1 MRGKEARAFLTIF
14 LFLLEIPLHA
24 ENLDIRAAEID
35 RFVTAC
41 YGEGLLNGT
50 VLVAERGRVIYQKA
64 LGTANVEWEI
74 PCALDTRFSIFS
86 ISKQFTAMLGLMMV
100 ADGRLDLDASVTDYL
115 PYFRKETGSKIRV
128 RHLFSHSHG
137 IPYVSYDRLPYRNR
151 LDKEAFFKTYY
162 SQDLAFEP
170 GRGFLYGDG
179 FDILAAIIE
188 EVSQKPFET
197 LMRERIFEP
206 LQLRETGF
214 WHASANIKRMAANY
228 RTSLELKSEPL
239 YETPLNG
246 SCALY
251 STVGD
256 LFKWQR
262 ALAENRLLTK
272 EYQDRMFQV
281 QVDFGRPYGLGFDVS
296 ELEFA
301 GQKKRVVWHE
311 GGASAIFFWAL
322 DDDKL
327 VILLNNFNGEN
338 YKVSREIMNILYG
351 GSSQT
356 IASEK

>member
-1 MRGKEARAFLTIF
+1 M
-14 LFLLEIPLHA
+14 
-24 ENLDIRAAEID
+24 
-35 RFVTAC
+35 
-41 YGEGLLNGT
+41 
-50 VLVAERGRVIYQKA
+50 
-64 LGTANVEWEI
+64 
-74 PCALDTRFSIFS
+74 
-86 ISKQFTAMLGLMMV
+86 
-100 ADGRLDLDASVTDYL
+100 
-115 PYFRKETGSKIRV
+115 
-128 RHLFSHSHG
+128 
-137 IPYVSYDRLPYRNR
+137 
-151 LDKEAFFKTYY
+151 
-162 SQDLAFEP
+162 
-170 GRGFLYGDG
+170 
-179 FDILAAIIE
+179 AAIIE

-239 YETPLNG
+239 YEMPLNG

-351 GSSQT
+351 GRSQT